1 MVCSYP
7 YSCFDLPVAL
17 VDCQVEGF
25 ALCLN
30 HVCQGEYVAM
40 YKINLDGADRKICC
54 YCVDDTC
61 MEGKTYKLKKMAHR
75 TL

>member
-1 MVCSYP
+1 MS
-7 YSCFDLPVAL
+7 L
-17 VDCQVEGF
+17 VDCKLEGCTSH
-25 ALCLN
+25 LY

-40 YKINLDGADRKICC
+40 YEINLDGADRKICC

-61 MEGKTYKLKKMAHR
+61 MEGKTYKLKKMAHN